1 MHACMAGR
9 QGPSQAAAR
18 DGKTRGLVGGLR
30 DVFSVHVP
38 HEQGGG
44 ETEEIAAGSDASGS
58 GSLARLRRRRRSGPA
73 LAACSMQDDI
83 LIDVHVHATFFST
96 VVRLIL
102 DRPDMR
108 CAESSAVRTLP
119 VLIAG

>member
-1 MHACMAGR
+1 MHACR

-44 ETEEIAAGSDASGS
+44 ETEEIAAEQAPMRAGAARSLGS
-58 GSLARLRRRRRSGPA
+58 GAGGGPA
-73 LAACSMQDDI
+73 LPLLHAACRMI
-83 LIDVHVHATFFST
+83 Y
-96 VVRLIL
+96 
-102 DRPDMR
+102 
-108 CAESSAVRTLP
+108 
-119 VLIAG
+119 